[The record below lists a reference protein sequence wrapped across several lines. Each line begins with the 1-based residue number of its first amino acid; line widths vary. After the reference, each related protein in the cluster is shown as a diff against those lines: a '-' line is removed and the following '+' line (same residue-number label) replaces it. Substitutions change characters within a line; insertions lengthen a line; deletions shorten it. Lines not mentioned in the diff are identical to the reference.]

1 MRLLKAIMKISMQLN
16 NEYGSIVLFLCK
28 IVWGSKNIV
37 MSRQNEQ
44 FFRMTIIFVVVFL
57 EGFWKLLGQI

>member
-1 MRLLKAIMKISMQLN
+1 MKISMRLN
-16 NEYGSIVLFLCK
+16 NEFGFIVPFLCK
-28 IVWGSKNIV
+28 IVWGQKNIV

-57 EGFWKLLGQI
+57 QGFWKLLGQI